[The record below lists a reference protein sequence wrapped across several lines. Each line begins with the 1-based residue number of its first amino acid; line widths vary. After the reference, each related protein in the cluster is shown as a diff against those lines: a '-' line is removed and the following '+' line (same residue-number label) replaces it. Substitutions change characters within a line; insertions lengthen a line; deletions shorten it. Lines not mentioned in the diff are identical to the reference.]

1 MVTASGCHILGW
13 SLRKT
18 GCSYP
23 GNFISSRETGIAPLP
38 WKQLGSKVY
47 RGMMANSSPSPS
59 LPPCSLRSFSAP
71 SENWSG

>member
-23 GNFISSRETGIAPLP
+23 GNFVSSRETGIAPLP

-47 RGMMANSSPSPS
+47 RGMMANSSLSLSFPSP
-59 LPPCSLRSFSAP
+59 L
-71 SENWSG
+71 

>member
-23 GNFISSRETGIAPLP
+23 GNFISSEETGIAPLP
-38 WKQLGSKVY
+38 WQQLGSKVY
-47 RGMMANSSPSPS
+47 RGS
-59 LPPCSLRSFSAP
+59 
-71 SENWSG
+71 